1 MRKKMIARYG
11 YIPNSSGDGDSDAH
25 KLALFLTEF
34 VLNAE
39 PLYKRDEDMEREE
52 GDVSPEGYTGV
63 SGNRLLKRRSNETA
77 DSTGDNIEMLDME

>member
-11 YIPNSSGDGDSDAH
+11 YMPKSSGEADSDAH
-25 KLALFLTEF
+25 KLGLFLSEF

-52 GDVSPEGYTGV
+52 GDICPEGYTGV
-63 SGNRLLKRRSNETA
+63 SGTRLLKRRSNGTA
-77 DSTGDNIEMLDME
+77 YSTGDNIEMLDME